1 MFAVPSFSG
10 DVKNELARL
19 PLSKE
24 CCEKA
29 ELAGLLRMGASLTIG
44 AGHALG
50 LAFTTEHA
58 AVARRALVLL
68 KQAGAVR
75 TEVVVRRSR
84 RLGKMNSYSL
94 RVIPGEGVGAI
105 LAELELSPGVI
116 SSGGKSALFRRK
128 CCRVAYLRGAFLAG
142 GSVSRPEA
150 SCHLEYVTTNYQLA
164 ELLQSLL
171 RRLGFSAGLT
181 GRKEDYVVY
190 LKEGDAILDFL
201 AMTGAEE
208 AATAFEAARNVK
220 EVRNQ
225 VNRLVN
231 CETANLGKTAAAAA
245 RQVTAIQAFA
255 AAGGLAG
262 LAPGLRAAA
271 EARLAHPE
279 ASLAELSAELG
290 VGRSG
295 VNHRLR
301 RLMELAE
308 ESRRR
313 RA

>member
-1 MFAVPSFSG
+1 MPSFSG

-19 PLSKE
+19 PLQRD
-24 CCEKA
+24 CCERA
-29 ELAGLLRMGASLTIG
+29 ELAGLLRMGASLTLG
-44 AGHALG
+44 AGRALG
-50 LAFTTEHA
+50 ITFVTEHA

-75 TEVVVRRSR
+75 TEIMVRRSR
-84 RLGKMNSYSL
+84 RLGKTNTYAV
-94 RVIPGEGVGAI
+94 RVMPGEAVGTL
-105 LAELELSPGVI
+105 LAELGLSPAEFAA
-116 SSGGKSALFRRK
+116 GGQKSLLRRK
-128 CCRVAYLRGAFLAG
+128 CCRASYLRGAFLAG

-150 SCHLEYVTTNYQLA
+150 SCHLEYVTTNVRFA
-164 ELLQSLL
+164 ELLQTLL
-171 RRLGFSAGLT
+171 RRFGFPAGMT

-201 AMTGAEE
+201 AMAGAEE

-231 CETANLGKTAAAAA
+231 CETANLSKTAEAAA
-245 RQVTAIQAFA
+245 RQVEAIRELVSS
-255 AAGGLAG
+255 GGLSA
-262 LAPGLRAAA
+262 LSPELKATA

-279 ASLAELSAELG
+279 ASLAELGAVLG

-301 RLMELAE
+301 RLMELASGSE
-308 ESRRR
+308 AK
-313 RA
+313 RASS

>member
-1 MFAVPSFSG
+1 MPSFSG

-24 CCEKA
+24 CCERA
-29 ELAGLLRMGASLTIG
+29 ELAGLLRMGASLTLG
-44 AGHALG
+44 AGRALG
-50 LAFTTEHA
+50 LSFVTEHA

-75 TEVVVRRSR
+75 TEVMVRRSR
-84 RLGKMNSYSL
+84 RLGKMNSYSI
-94 RVIPGEGVGAI
+94 RVVPGENVSA
-105 LAELELSPGVI
+105 LLEKLELSPGML
-116 SSGGKSALFRRK
+116 SHGGKSALLRRK
-128 CCRVAYLRGAFLAG
+128 CCRAAYLRGAFLAG

-150 SCHLEYVTTNYQLA
+150 SCHLEYVTTNYQFA

-171 RRLGFSAGLT
+171 RRFGFSAGLT

-208 AATAFEAARNVK
+208 AATSFEAARNVK

-231 CETANLGKTAAAAA
+231 CETANLSKTAAAAA
-245 RQVTAIQAFA
+245 RQVAVLRSFA

-262 LAPGLRAAA
+262 LAPGLKAAA

-279 ASLAELSAELG
+279 ASLAELGAELG

-308 ESRRR
+308 ESGRR

>member
-1 MFAVPSFSG
+1 MPSFSG

-19 PLSKE
+19 PLSKD
-24 CCEKA
+24 CCERA
-29 ELAGLLRMGASLTIG
+29 ELAGLLRMGAVLTLG

-50 LAFTTEHA
+50 AAFTTEHA
-58 AVARRALVLL
+58 AVARRTLVLL
-68 KQAGAVR
+68 RQAGAVR
-75 TEVVVRRSR
+75 TEVMVRRSR
-84 RLGKMNSYSL
+84 RLGKTNSYSI
-94 RVIPGEGVGAI
+94 RVIPGEAVGELLSGLGLSPEA
-105 LAELELSPGVI
+105 LAE
-116 SSGGKSALFRRK
+116 GGKNTLFRRK
-128 CCRVAYLRGAFLAG
+128 CCRISYLRGAFLAG

-150 SCHLEYVTTNYQLA
+150 SCHLEYVTTNYQFA
-164 ELLQSLL
+164 ELLHSLL
-171 RRLGFSAGLT
+171 RRLGFMAGIT

-201 AMTGAEE
+201 SMAGAED
-208 AATAFEAARNVK
+208 AATAFEAVRNVK

-245 RQVTAIQAFA
+245 RQVAAIRSFA
-255 AAGGLAG
+255 ASGGVAR

-271 EARLAHPE
+271 EARLAYPE
-279 ASLAELSAELG
+279 ASLAELGEVLG

-301 RLMELAE
+301 KLMELAAE
-308 ESRRR
+308 ADEK
-313 RA
+313 RAGG

>member
-1 MFAVPSFSG
+1 MPSFSG

-24 CCEKA
+24 CCERA
-29 ELAGLLRMGASLTIG
+29 ELAGLLRMGASLTLG
-44 AGHALG
+44 ANRSLG
-50 LAFTTEHA
+50 LAFSTEHA
-58 AVARRALVLL
+58 AVARRTLVLL
-68 KQAGAVR
+68 REAGAMG

-84 RLGKMNSYSL
+84 RLGKMKSYTV
-94 RVIPGEGVGAI
+94 RVVPGATVGV
-105 LAELELSPGVI
+105 LLSELGLSPEAI
-116 SSGGKSALFRRK
+116 SSGGKTTLLRRK
-128 CCRVAYLRGAFLAG
+128 CCRVSYLRGAFLAG

-150 SCHLEYVTTNYQLA
+150 SCHLEYVTTNYQFA
-164 ELLQSLL
+164 ELLQALL
-171 RRLGFSAGLT
+171 HRLGFSAGLT

-201 AMTGAEE
+201 AMAGAEE
-208 AATAFEAARNVK
+208 AATAFEAARNIK

-231 CETANLGKTAAAAA
+231 CETANLSKTAAAAA
-245 RQVTAIQAFA
+245 RQVAAIRSFA
-255 AAGGLAG
+255 ASGGLAK

-279 ASLAELSAELG
+279 ASLSELGAELG

-301 RLMELAE
+301 RLMELAAE
-308 ESRRR
+308 QAEG
-313 RA
+313 

>member
-1 MFAVPSFSG
+1 MLSFSG

-19 PLSKE
+19 PLRRT
-24 CCEKA
+24 CCERA
-29 ELAGLLRMGASLTIG
+29 ELAGLLRMGASLTLG
-44 AGHALG
+44 AGRALG
-50 LAFTTEHA
+50 IVFATEHA

-68 KQAGAVR
+68 KQAGATR
-75 TEVVVRRSR
+75 TEVMVRRSR
-84 RLGKMNSYSL
+84 RLGKTNTYAV
-94 RVIPGEGVGAI
+94 RVVPGEAVGAL
-105 LAELELSPGVI
+105 LAELGLSPGEI
-116 SSGGKSALFRRK
+116 AAGGQKTLLRRK
-128 CCRVAYLRGAFLAG
+128 CCRASYLRGAFLAG

-150 SCHLEYVTTNYQLA
+150 SCHLEYVTTNVPFA
-164 ELLQSLL
+164 ALLQTLL
-171 RRLGFSAGLT
+171 RRFGFPAGLT

-208 AATAFEAARNVK
+208 AATAYEAARNVK

-245 RQVTAIQAFA
+245 RQVEAIRALA
-255 AAGGLAG
+255 AAGVLSSLEAE
-262 LAPGLRAAA
+262 LKATA

-279 ASLAELSAELG
+279 ASLAELGTLLG

-301 RLMELAE
+301 RLIELA
-308 ESRRR
+308 RDNRTKP
-313 RA
+313 AGA

>member
-1 MFAVPSFSG
+1 MSSFSG

-19 PLSKE
+19 PLSKD

-29 ELAGLLRMGASLTIG
+29 ELAGLLRMGASLTLG
-44 AGHALG
+44 ANHAMG
-50 LAFTTEHA
+50 ISFVTEHA

-68 KQAGAVR
+68 KQAGAMR
-75 TEVVVRRSR
+75 TEVMVRRSR
-84 RLGKMNSYSL
+84 RLSKTNTYAI
-94 RVIPGEGVGAI
+94 RVMPGENVSALLSGMGLLPGA
-105 LAELELSPGVI
+105 I

-128 CCRVAYLRGAFLAG
+128 CCRVSYLRGAFLAG
-142 GSVSRPEA
+142 GSVNRPDA
-150 SCHLEYVTTNYQLA
+150 SCHLEYVATNYQFA
-164 ELLQSLL
+164 ELLQTLL
-171 RRLGFSAGLT
+171 RRLGFAAGLV

-201 AMTGAEE
+201 AMAGAEE

-231 CETANLGKTAAAAA
+231 CETANLNKTAKAAA
-245 RQVTAIQAFA
+245 RQVAAIRSFA
-255 AAGGLAG
+255 AAGGLDG
-262 LAPGLRAAA
+262 LSPGLRATA
-271 EARLAHPE
+271 EARLAYPE
-279 ASLAELSAELG
+279 ASLTELGAELG

-301 RLMELAE
+301 RLMELADANE
-308 ESRRR
+308 GKRVGG
-313 RA
+313 

>member
-1 MFAVPSFSG
+1 MPSFSG
-10 DVKNELARL
+10 EVKNELARL
-19 PLSKE
+19 PLSKS
-24 CCEKA
+24 CCELA
-29 ELAGLLRMGASLTIG
+29 ELAGLLRMGASLTLG
-44 AGHALG
+44 AGRALG

-58 AVARRALVLL
+58 AVARRVLVLL

-75 TEVVVRRSR
+75 TEVMVRRSK
-84 RLGKMNSYSL
+84 RLGKTNTYAV
-94 RVIPGEGVGAI
+94 RVMPGETVGA
-105 LAELELSPGVI
+105 LLSELGLSPEAI
-116 SSGGKSALFRRK
+116 SSGGKAALLRRK
-128 CCRVAYLRGAFLAG
+128 CCRVSYLRGAFLAG

-150 SCHLEYVTTNYQLA
+150 SCHLEYVTTNYQFA
-164 ELLQSLL
+164 ELLQTLL

-201 AMTGAEE
+201 AMAGAEE
-208 AATAFEAARNVK
+208 AATAFEAVRNVK

-245 RQVTAIQAFA
+245 RQVAAIRSFA
-255 AAGGLAG
+255 AAGGLAR

-279 ASLAELSAELG
+279 ASLAELGAELG

-295 VNHRLR
+295 ANHRLR

-308 ESRRR
+308 EDLVRRTGG
-313 RA
+313 